1 MRFASLMLTMV
12 VAVPS
17 ALHSQD
23 AMVRAW
29 PVAAGS
35 RIRIRTPAF
44 GEQEGTLVS
53 VKGDS
58 LMFRAADEIAYLPI
72 AMSQVTRLDVSTG
85 THSRTGT
92 MAAFGFLIGAGAGA
106 ILGAWSYPEP
116 TCDTRV
122 QYCVKIGPG

>member
-1 MRFASLMLTMV
+1 MEIPSMRFAFLMLTIV

-35 RIRIRTPAF
+35 RIRLRTPAF
-44 GEQEGTLVS
+44 GEQEGIAVS
-53 VKGDS
+53 VKDDS
-58 LMFRAADEIAYLPI
+58 LMFRAADDTTYLPI
-72 AMSQVTRLDVSTG
+72 AMSQVTKLDVAIG

-92 MAAFGFLIGAGAGA
+92 MAALGSLI
-106 ILGAWSYPEP
+106 
-116 TCDTRV
+116 
-122 QYCVKIGPG
+122 